1 MAKKK
6 RKYSYNDREDYY
18 GKRFVSFLH
27 QFEVAGGYDYDALE
41 AAERRSPKMQYADG
55 YSTFTNGISRGY
67 RESEED
73 LKKKSAAFQ
82 RGYKAAN
89 SAYEKSRN
97 IKF

>member
-6 RKYSYNDREDYY
+6 KKYSYNDRVEHY
-18 GKRFVSFLH
+18 GKKYSAFVKRFDKGNTLDF
-27 QFEVAGGYDYDALE
+27 DAME
-41 AAERRSPKMQYADG
+41 AAEKRSPKVQYADG
-55 YSTFTNGISRGY
+55 YTTFTNGISRGHY
-67 RESEED
+67 ESEED
-73 LKKKSAAFQ
+73 LKKRSAAFQ

>member
-6 RKYSYNDREDYY
+6 KYSYNDREEHY
-18 GKRFVSFLH
+18 GKKYSAFVKRFAI
-27 QFEVAGGYDYDALE
+27 EGGFDYDALK
-41 AAERRSPKMQYADG
+41 AAEKRSPKMQYANG
-55 YSTFTNGISRGY
+55 YCTFTDGISRGY
-67 RESEED
+67 YVPEED